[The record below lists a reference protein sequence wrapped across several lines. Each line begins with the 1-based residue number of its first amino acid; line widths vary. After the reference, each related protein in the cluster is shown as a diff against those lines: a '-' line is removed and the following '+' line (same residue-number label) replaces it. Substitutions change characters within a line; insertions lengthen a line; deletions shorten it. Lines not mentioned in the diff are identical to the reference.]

1 MKLTIIFAGIC
12 THFRQGV
19 AAGVPH
25 RVVLPDATNF
35 VTGYLTVPDAP
46 APDRGRVLYYLMP
59 HYAQLE
65 LDGGPE
71 IQVPSLIGSDGP
83 AVKDG
88 DILAPIRLQVVNAVD
103 QKLEYAGEDFTRSLT
118 EFVPDYTFSSDVVL
132 NGRAACY
139 FDLYAGR
146 VSSYLVQDGASQTR
160 VEMTTDGVPE
170 LLVTPLAS
178 SSSGPVRSYRLQ
190 LSSDQEVEEVTLTV
204 KNLELAGAE
213 PNLDEQGG
221 AFDYLFHYLT
231 ARGGIPQT
239 IQQLTPGM
247 QPENLV
253 SVTQEELAGTFT
265 SIAAALGTGKRT
277 LVFAYQA
284 SPACADSNYP

>member
-71 IQVPSLIGSDGP
+71 IQVPSLTDSGGP
-83 AVKDG
+83 AVTDG

-103 QKLEYAGEDFTRSLT
+103 PKLEYVGDDFTRSLT

-139 FDLYAGR
+139 FDLYGGQVVSYT
-146 VSSYLVQDGASQTR
+146 VSSGASQTR
-160 VEMTTDGVPE
+160 VELTTDGVPE

-178 SSSGPVRSYRLQ
+178 SSGPVRSHRLQ
-190 LSSDQEVEEVTLTV
+190 LRSDPATEEVTLTV
-204 KNLELAGAE
+204 KNLELPGAE
-213 PNLDEQGG
+213 PNLDQQGG

-239 IQQLTPGM
+239 IQQLTPGLL
-247 QPENLV
+247 PENLV
-253 SVTQEELAGTFT
+253 SVTKGELALTF
-265 SIAAALGTGKRT
+265 ARMGAALGGGKRA
-277 LVFAYQA
+277 LVAAWQA
-284 SPACADSNYP
+284 TPACADSNYP

>member
-1 MKLTIIFAGIC
+1 MKLIINFAGIC

-35 VTGYLTVPDAP
+35 VTGLLTVADASGEN
-46 APDRGRVLYYLMP
+46 AREVLYYLIP

-65 LDGGPE
+65 LDGPD
-71 IQVPSLIGSDGP
+71 IQVPSLTGSGGP

-103 QKLEYAGEDFTRSLT
+103 QKLEYVGHDTRSLT

-139 FDLYAGR
+139 FDVYGGR
-146 VSSYLVQDGASQTR
+146 VVSHTVSGGASQTW
-160 VEMTTDGVPE
+160 VELTTDGVPE

-178 SSSGPVRSYRLQ
+178 ASGPVRSHRLQ
-190 LSSDQEVEEVTLTV
+190 LRSDPPAKNVTLTV
-204 KNLELAGAE
+204 KNLELADPE
-213 PNLDEQGG
+213 RTLDEKRG

-239 IQQLTPGM
+239 IQKFTPGLL
-247 QPENLV
+247 PEHLV
-253 SVTQEELAGTFT
+253 SVRKDELAGTF
-265 SIAAALGTGKRT
+265 AAMATALRTGKRPLDPAEGVT
-277 LVFAYQA
+277 
-284 SPACADSNYP
+284 PACSDSNYP

>member
-1 MKLTIIFAGIC
+1 MKLTINFAGIC

-35 VTGYLTVPDAP
+35 VTGLLTVPDAP
-46 APDRGRVLYYLMP
+46 APDQRRVFYYLMP

-71 IQVPSLIGSDGP
+71 IQVPSLTGSDGP
-83 AVKDG
+83 AVSDG

-103 QKLEYAGEDFTRSLT
+103 PKLEYIGDDFTPSLT

-139 FDLYAGR
+139 FDVSCGR
-146 VSSYLVQDGASQTR
+146 VSSYKVQGGASQTR
-160 VEMTTDGVPE
+160 VKMTTDGVPE
-170 LLVTPLAS
+170 LLITPLAP
-178 SSSGPVRSYRLQ
+178 SSGPVRSHRLQ
-190 LSSDQEVEEVTLTV
+190 LRSDTEVDEVTLTV
-204 KNLELAGAE
+204 KNLELSN
-213 PNLDEQGG
+213 PDLDQQGG

-239 IQQLTPGM
+239 IQQLTPGL
-247 QPENLV
+247 QPKNLV
-253 SVTQEELAGTFT
+253 SVTPEELAGTFA
-265 SIAAALGTGKRT
+265 SMAAALRPGRRA
-277 LVFAYQA
+277 LVPAFEAT
-284 SPACADSNYP
+284 PACADSQYP